1 MSFYFYLCD
10 NIVIRRNM
18 PTETFLNLAD
28 EKRQAFIE
36 TALKEFADNNY
47 DSASINKI
55 IKDLNIARGSVYQYF
70 TDKLDLW
77 LYLKEYSELQKVKHI
92 QSVDRS
98 KYPDFWTYYEDLFI
112 KGINFDMEQPLCS
125 RFLYRIGYKESSRDV
140 AEYIDNWKL
149 KAREIFTVWV
159 ENEKTNG
166 SINKTVST
174 EIAVQFILSMSS
186 SIGELVQIK
195 YSKAIEN
202 NLVNKKPLFTESI
215 EEYKNTVKEL
225 VQLLKNALK

>member
-1 MSFYFYLCD
+1 
-10 NIVIRRNM
+10 M

-28 EKRQAFIE
+28 EKRRAFIE

-55 IKDLNIARGSVYQYF
+55 IKELNIARGSVYQYF

-98 KYPDFWTYYEDLFI
+98 KYPDFWSYYEDLFI
-112 KGINFDMEQPLCS
+112 KGINFDIEQPLCS
-125 RFLYRIGYKESSRDV
+125 RFLYRIGYKESSKDV
-140 AEYIDNWKL
+140 AEYIDNWKI
-149 KAREIFTVWV
+149 KAKEIFTVWV
-159 ENEKTNG
+159 ENEKNNG
-166 SINKTVST
+166 SIKKTVNT

-186 SIGELVQIK
+186 SIGELVQTK
-195 YSKAIEN
+195 YSTIIES
-202 NLVNKKPLFTESI
+202 NLGNEKPLFTESI
-215 EEYKNTVKEL
+215 EEYKTTVKEL